1 MNTKAFAIPLL
12 LCLASLSN
20 LTTAETVDD
29 VIAQIIAVNET
40 AVGADKEHPIFK
52 SDLDVLFTC
61 RLCVGFQ

>member
-1 MNTKAFAIPLL
+1 MNIKAFAIPLL

-20 LTTAETVDD
+20 LTTAKTVDE

-40 AVGADKEHPIFK
+40 AVGADKDHPIFK